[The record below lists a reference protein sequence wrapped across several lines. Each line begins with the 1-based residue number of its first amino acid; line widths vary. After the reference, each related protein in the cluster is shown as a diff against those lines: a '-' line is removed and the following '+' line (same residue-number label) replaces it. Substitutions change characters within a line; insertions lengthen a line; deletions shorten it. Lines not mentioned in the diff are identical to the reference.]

1 MKQTC
6 IIILLSLS
14 SIAVIGQLRDTADH
28 KIPTSWKKYHLAPRI
43 GIGTQ
48 RAFFTEAGFAFQ
60 KYLYDAREGFV
71 AYSFYSLFE
80 WTPSRGDQKAI
91 TGVKLGAESVFNGSA
106 GALEIKYLSN
116 GDIDD
121 VMITP
126 KIGFGIGFVNLF
138 YGYNFS
144 TNKYPFERIRKHQFS
159 FVININLLFYA
170 NKYEKKK

>member
-6 IIILLSLS
+6 IIVFLWSIILV
-14 SIAVIGQLRDTADH
+14 ANGQIRDTADH
-28 KIPTSWKKYHLAPRI
+28 KTPASWKKYHIAPRI

-48 RAFFTEAGFAFQ
+48 RAFFTEAGFALQ
-60 KYLYDAREGFV
+60 KYIYDAREGFV

-80 WTPSRGDQKAI
+80 WTPSRQDQKAI
-91 TGVKLGAESVFNGSA
+91 TGVKLGCESVFNGSA
-106 GALEIKYLSN
+106 GALEVKYLSN
-116 GDIDD
+116 GEVDD

-126 KIGFGIGFVNLF
+126 KIGLGIGFINIF

-159 FVININLLFYA
+159 LVINTNLLFYA
-170 NKYEKKK
+170 NKYEKK